1 MRHTT
6 EMTAKEYN
14 SAVDHYADNI
24 YRFVLKHIKNTDVAK
39 DIVQE
44 TFAKVWIKRDDVSFE
59 KIKSYLFTT
68 AHHTLIDVLR
78 KEKYQTAVEAI
89 DKIDSSSQHRNNDL
103 QTILHNALDQ
113 LPEIQR
119 TVILLRDYEGY
130 DYAEIGEITNLN
142 ESQVKVYIFR
152 ARTKLKEI
160 LVSVETV
167 LE

>member
-1 MRHTT
+1 MN
-6 EMTAKEYN
+6 AKEYN
-14 SAVDHYADNI
+14 SAVDQYADNI

-44 TFAKVWIKRDDVSFE
+44 TFAKVWIKREDVSFE
-59 KIKSYLFTT
+59 KVRSYLFTT

-78 KEKYQTAVEAI
+78 KEKYQTQIEAI
-89 DKIDSSSQHRNNDL
+89 DKVSASNPHKNMDL
-103 QTILHNALDQ
+103 QKILHEALDQ

-130 DYAEIGEITNLN
+130 DYAEIGEITNLT

-152 ARTKLKEI
+152 ARTKLKQLLISLEA
-160 LVSVETV
+160 V
-167 LE
+167 LEQ

>member
-1 MRHTT
+1 MNAR
-6 EMTAKEYN
+6 EYN
-14 SAVDHYADNI
+14 NAVDQYSDNI

-44 TFAKVWIKRDDVSFE
+44 TFAKVWVKRDDIDASKVR
-59 KIKSYLFTT
+59 SYLFTT
-68 AHHTLIDVLR
+68 AHHTLIDVVR
-78 KEKYQTAVEAI
+78 KEKNQTTIEAI
-89 DKIDSSSQHRNNDL
+89 DKVESTSSHKNTDL
-103 QTILHNALDQ
+103 QKILHDALDQ

-130 DYAEIGEITNLN
+130 DYAEIGEITNLT

-152 ARTKLKEI
+152 ARTKLKQI
-160 LVSVETV
+160 LVSVEAV